1 MSDHYENPDQMPEN
15 ENPEETK
22 IYIRNFIFE
31 KYGRQMESILEEVE
45 RDLAS
50 YSQPDE
56 YSKLIAVQDR
66 NYDELIPVSAFVTRA
81 IIVDGRTVIS
91 PGFYD
96 SYDSL
101 LKCVEIVAASSG
113 KFMLSHVKGIW
124 ADKGR
129 RKGTKPIVKP
139 IP

>member
-1 MSDHYENPDQMPEN
+1 MDLQKTTPSLSLIPPGVYTIERMKPDNNRPAVYPVSYITNEGYPGTYYAFCLKEN
-15 ENPEETK
+15 
-22 IYIRNFIFE
+22 
-31 KYGRQMESILEEVE
+31 
-45 RDLAS
+45 
-50 YSQPDE
+50 
-56 YSKLIAVQDR
+56 
-66 NYDELIPVSAFVTRA
+66 DELIPVSAFVTRA